1 MSLTYLLG
9 SPGRFQGPLTR
20 NQHKVL
26 VGRGFPVPFSSGF
39 LGFFFGLFLF
49 LFLFLYF
56 CFLGWVL
63 FFCGPECDYIERLS
77 PGWNMHACA
86 CKSLLYMEGCCI
98 RTAVC
103 CWLGQLLPTLCCS
116 LKIYPW
122 RSIWLEEMFSENVV
136 SQKWTRAIGKLTFL
150 FYQ

>member
-39 LGFFFGLFLF
+39 
-49 LFLFLYF
+49 FLYF
-56 CFLGWVL
+56 CFLGWGFFFFFFGYLV
-63 FFCGPECDYIERLS
+63 FCGPECGYIEHIS
-77 PGWNMHACA
+77 PGWNMHACM
-86 CKSLLYMEGCCI
+86 CMCVCLQISSVNGRVLHQGRGELLAGAAA
-98 RTAVC
+98 AVF
-103 CWLGQLLPTLCCS
+103 LCCS

-122 RSIWLEEMFSENVV
+122 RSIWLEGDV
-136 SQKWTRAIGKLTFL
+136 L
-150 FYQ
+150 